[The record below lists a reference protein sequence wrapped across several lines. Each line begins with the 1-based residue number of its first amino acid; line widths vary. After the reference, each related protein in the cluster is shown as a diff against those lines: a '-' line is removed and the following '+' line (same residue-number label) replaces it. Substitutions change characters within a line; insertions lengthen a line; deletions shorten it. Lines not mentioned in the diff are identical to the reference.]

1 VENNRRNNLLDVMH
15 VMKGFLQLQKKN
27 DAVSARAQYSVLI
40 VKRYRPTHVQ
50 ISTDWHKT
58 G

>member
-1 VENNRRNNLLDVMH
+1 MENNRRNNLLDVMH

-27 DAVSARAQYSVLI
+27 DAVSARAQYNVLI

-50 ISTDWHKT
+50 ISTD
-58 G
+58 